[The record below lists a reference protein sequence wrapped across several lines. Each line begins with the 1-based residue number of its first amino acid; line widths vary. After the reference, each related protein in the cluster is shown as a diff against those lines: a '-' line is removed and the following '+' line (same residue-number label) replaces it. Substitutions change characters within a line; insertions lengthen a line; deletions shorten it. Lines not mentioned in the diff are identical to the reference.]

1 MNFVYYHLEKYLF
14 TKVSKTIIM
23 YNTKMICTYYYYD
36 AELKKNIPS
45 EFMDLNLEVDQE
57 NADICDLIYQAD
69 YLQIFGLMEF
79 DYETINTEI
88 RKIYEIPGVKSN
100 AKLQE
105 CIKRAANMF
114 LSEDLELGFMVLF
127 SYDYLFATHLCICDI
142 MEYGSIQEKHL
153 VLLTKLL
160 TS

>member
-1 MNFVYYHLEKYLF
+1 
-14 TKVSKTIIM
+14 M

-36 AELKKNIPS
+36 DELKQKIPG
-45 EFMDLNLEVDQE
+45 ELMNMNLVFEQQPDDV
-57 NADICDLIYQAD
+57 CDLIYQTD
-69 YLQIFGLMEF
+69 YLQIFGLVEF
-79 DYETINTEI
+79 DYNVINAEMK
-88 RKIYEIPGVKSN
+88 RIYELSGVKSN

-105 CIKRAANMF
+105 CMKKVANMF

-153 VLLTKLL
+153 ELLSNLL
-160 TS
+160 N